1 MKAKMVVL
9 VVVLLLVAM
18 VPALVMAGSQAKPEQ
33 TASIHIDIRKPLG
46 PQLDAQLGVSARG
59 PRSVNAVV
67 VPSSRGAAAQAP
79 QPNAVYGLLNE
90 GFEGSLSAWNF
101 AEYGSPVGWDSTML
115 DSKRGQYSFY
125 SAAYNNDEFAY
136 PYYDN
141 DMEAWAW
148 TDMDLQGA
156 RRVQVRFQFKNDS
169 ELGWDYF
176 WWCAS
181 ADGWNYYCDGHTGST
196 NDKWRLVTMDSRNNP
211 ILADA
216 LGSPFASFAFIF
228 TSDPYCCV
236 DTGAFV
242 DVLRIRAWGP

>member
-1 MKAKMVVL
+1 
-9 VVVLLLVAM
+9 VLLLVAM

-67 VPSSRGAAAQAP
+67 VPSSRAAAQAP

-90 GFEGSLSAWNF
+90 GFEGSLSAWSF
-101 AEYGSPVGWDSTML
+101 GEFGPSPVGWDSTML
-115 DSKRGQYSFY
+115 DSKRGQYSLY
-125 SAAYNNDEFAY
+125 AAAYNNDEY
-136 PYYDN
+136 SGPYYDY
-141 DMEAWAW
+141 DMESWAW

-156 RRVQVRFQFKNDS
+156 RRAQVRFQFKNDS
-169 ELGWDYF
+169 EFGYDYF

-181 ADGWNYYCDGHTGST
+181 ADGYNYYCDGHTGST
-196 NDKWRLVTMDSRNNP
+196 NGKWRLVTMDSRNNA
-211 ILADA
+211 ILANTLD
-216 LGSPFASFAFIF
+216 SPFASFAFIF
-228 TSDPYCCV
+228 TSDFIIN